1 MCSLENGRVSFSSN
15 DSLNLDDK
23 ISPHHTEINIL
34 PNEILIYIF
43 SQLDFESIQS
53 VEQVCNRWHMLAM
66 SAAVWEN
73 MRLVLCMKNYE
84 QIRDNIL
91 PKVASNLKVVK
102 LQYFK
107 LYNQIRVSLTTFCPN
122 ITHLEISISHV
133 EFTIFNDLKNWPEL
147 RFLSFRNSAVSR
159 ATDDTDRNYVF
170 EIPFQYLLKLE
181 TLVLSNFGLTST
193 SLFDMLCCTHLCNI
207 NIDKMKNIPSQFLE
221 SLISSKLHVLRY
233 LCIYGDTLTDDIM
246 NLLSQCTALCTL
258 HITTCKS
265 LFDSSLLRLGKLKG
279 LKSLKLRHGYFSTRT
294 LITYFSNNIFEGLTF
309 LSLSRCLHVS
319 VQVVLAIK
327 ANAPKLTEL
336 SFYQCPFVMDVNFD
350 RTEIEKLF
358 DFPLLLDWHFCRH
371 SDVRGRVRLNFIW
384 LNWNPKHT
392 CVCKCVKIF
401 CNFISVL
408 FLVMYLFNQYLCKY
422 ILRSERRC
430 SD

>member
-1 MCSLENGRVSFSSN
+1 MYSMENGRVSLSSD
-15 DSLNLDDK
+15 DSLDQDNN
-23 ISPHHTEINIL
+23 ISPYHTNINVL
-34 PNEILIYIF
+34 PNEILIYVF

-107 LYNQIRVSLTTFCPN
+107 LYNQIRISLTTFCPN

-147 RFLSFRNSAVSR
+147 RFLSFRNSAISR
-159 ATDDTDRNYVF
+159 AMDDADRNYVF
-170 EIPFQYLLKLE
+170 EIPFKYLLKLE
-181 TLVLSNFGLTST
+181 TLVLSNFGLTPT

-207 NIDKMKNIPSQFLE
+207 NMDKMKNIPSQFLE
-221 SLISSKLHVLRY
+221 SLISSKRHVLRN

-279 LKSLKLRHGYFSTRT
+279 LKSLKLRHGYFSTCT
-294 LITYFSNNIFEGLTF
+294 LITYFSNNIFERLTF

-350 RTEIEKLF
+350 RSEIEKLF
-358 DFPLLLDWHFCRH
+358 DFPLLLD
-371 SDVRGRVRLNFIW
+371 
-384 LNWNPKHT
+384 
-392 CVCKCVKIF
+392 
-401 CNFISVL
+401 
-408 FLVMYLFNQYLCKY
+408 
-422 ILRSERRC
+422 
-430 SD
+430 